1 MFLQEELTFKT
12 IEKENIDRE
21 IQKIKD
27 DLRSVISFIDRI
39 QISNKFIKI
48 NKRAIKQVE
57 GVENYGR

>member
-12 IEKENIDRE
+12 IEKENIVRE

-39 QISNKFIKI
+39 QISNKFIKM